1 MSSFHSGFTKQNEV
15 IGKEAMRQSLASSP
29 DLTSMAVLCNGLIL
43 DSFQNKNFTHLN
55 ERV

>member
-43 DSFQNKNFTHLN
+43 DSFQNKNFTQLN